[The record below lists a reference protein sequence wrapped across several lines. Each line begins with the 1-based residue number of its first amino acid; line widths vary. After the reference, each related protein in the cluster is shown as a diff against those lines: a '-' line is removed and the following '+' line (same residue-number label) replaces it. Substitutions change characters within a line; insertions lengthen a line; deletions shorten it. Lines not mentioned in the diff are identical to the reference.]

1 MPRLHPREWK
11 CSSNTSKTKQGRT
24 GKVGEIENVKSIVK
38 SDSEIVKLSVDVFSQ
53 ATTDETTTFCLEPFQ
68 NFIKVLIKSS

>member
-1 MPRLHPREWK
+1 ME
-11 CSSNTSKTKQGRT
+11 
-24 GKVGEIENVKSIVK
+24 EIENVKSIVK
-38 SDSEIVKLSVDVFSQ
+38 SDSEIVKLSVNVFSQ

>member
-11 CSSNTSKTKQGRT
+11 CSSNTSKQGRT
-24 GKVGEIENVKSIVK
+24 GKVGELENVKSIVK
-38 SDSEIVKLSVDVFSQ
+38 SDSEIVKLSVNVFSQ
-53 ATTDETTTFCLEPFQ
+53 ATTDETTTFCLEPLQ